1 MRADLT
7 KTNTIKPGSV
17 RVESAHFDSVE
28 NGFWERGARSWFPL
42 SVETG
47 GSGSGSVVSSPPGID
62 CGDDCDES
70 YAKGTVVTLTAR
82 SLEGS
87 AFAGWTGCSGA
98 KNRCTVT
105 MNDAQFVTALFTVP
119 G

>member
-7 KTNTIKPGSV
+7 KANTIKPGSV
-17 RVESAHFDSVE
+17 RVESAHFDPVE
-28 NGFWERGARSWFPL
+28 NGFWERGARSWLQL
-42 SVETG
+42 SVETA
-47 GSGSGSVVSSPPGID
+47 GSGSGTVVTSPPGIN

-82 SLEGS
+82 AFEGS
-87 AFAGWTGCSGA
+87 VFAGWTGCSGA

-105 MNDAQFVTALFTVP
+105 MSDTRFVTALFAQE